1 MSTQNHIDD
10 DSLYLQANQLFK
22 QLLDLAGAHSNKD
35 QLEAIFSS
43 AFKLAKNNTSR
54 LDLKITNAALS
65 EMAQAFETFAP
76 YRFTPKVTIFGSA
89 RIQPSDPLYLQTM
102 NLAQLLAKKGW
113 MVVTG
118 AGPGVMAAATEGAG
132 REKSFGVNI
141 RLPFEQGANSF
152 IATDSKLV
160 EMKYFF
166 TRKLMLLKESS
177 GFVVLP
183 GGFGT
188 LDEVFELLT
197 LQQTGKAE
205 PAPIVLLDS
214 IGGTYWQ
221 GWSKFLKEQVASK
234 NLISAQDHNLYS
246 ITDDVKKASDE
257 LLNFYSNYHSRRF
270 VGNLLI
276 LRMKNRP
283 TQACLDEI
291 NRKFSDISNGEIKII
306 PPHKVEI
313 DDKDALDLA
322 RLGIKFDR
330 IHHGK
335 LRLLIDFINTC
346 ETEKSFPKN

>member
-1 MSTQNHIDD
+1 MPTDNHRDD
-10 DSLYLQANQLFK
+10 DSLYLEANRLFK
-22 QLLDLAGAHSNKD
+22 QLLHLAQAHSNKD
-35 QLEAIFSS
+35 QLEAIFAS
-43 AFKLAKNNTSR
+43 AFKLARNHTSR

-76 YRFTPKVTIFGSA
+76 YRFAPKVTIFGSA
-89 RIQPSDPLYLQTM
+89 RIKPSDPLYLQTM
-102 NLAQLLAKKGW
+102 DLAHLLAEKGW

-118 AGPGVMAAATEGAG
+118 AGPGIMAAATEGAG

-166 TRKLMLLKESS
+166 TRKLMLLKESC

-188 LDEVFELLT
+188 LDEAFELLT

-205 PAPIVLLDS
+205 PAPIVLLDT

-221 GWSKFLKEQVASK
+221 GWSKFLKEEVASR
-234 NLISAQDHNLYS
+234 NLISADDHNLYS
-246 ITDDVKKASDE
+246 ITDDVNQARDE

-270 VGNLLI
+270 VGDLLI
-276 LRMKNRP
+276 LRMKNPP
-283 TQACLDEI
+283 TSAALDEI
-291 NRKFSDISNGEIKII
+291 NQKFSDISGEEIKVI
-306 PPHKVEI
+306 PPHKVEVHN
-313 DDKDALDLA
+313 KDALDLA
-322 RLGIKFDR
+322 RLGVKFDR
-330 IHHGK
+330 MHHGR

-346 ETEKSFPKN
+346 EIEKK